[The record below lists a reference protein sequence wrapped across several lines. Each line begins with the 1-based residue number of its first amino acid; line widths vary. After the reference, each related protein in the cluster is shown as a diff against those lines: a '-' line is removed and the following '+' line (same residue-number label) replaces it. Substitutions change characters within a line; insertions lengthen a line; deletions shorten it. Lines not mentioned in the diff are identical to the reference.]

1 MQNNQKIIAIF
12 GAGGFIGKHLMR
24 ELTKLGY
31 RIKVATRNPFTKG
44 YLKPLGNPGQIEL
57 FKTNIFNEEDVRKI
71 LNNCDLVINLCGIL
85 FENSKQKFSQVHSD
99 FPFLLS
105 RLCFEFGIKNL
116 VHISAL
122 GVKERHSSQYM
133 QSKLQGE
140 KNIKDNFKASVILRP
155 SIVFGPEDKFFNTFA
170 SLAQFSPFLPLIG
183 GGKTKFS
190 PIYVGDVA
198 KSIVKS
204 LELNNLEP
212 KIYELGGPENYSFK
226 ELMEI
231 LLNEIKKKRFLV
243 PIPYGLAK
251 FQSYFLQIMSNPLL
265 TPDQVELLKHNNIVS
280 GDYPTLKD
288 LGIAGTPIQNI
299 LSKYIY
305 RFRTGGQFG

>member
-12 GAGGFIGKHLMR
+12 GAGGFIGKYLMR
-24 ELTKLGY
+24 QLTKLDY
-31 RIKVATRNPFTKG
+31 RIKVATRSPYQKG
-44 YLKPLGNPGQIEL
+44 YLKPQGNAGQIEL
-57 FKTNIFNEEDVRKI
+57 FKTNIFNEDDVKRV

-85 FENSKQKFSQVHSD
+85 FENSKQKFSQIHSN

-105 RLCFEFGIKNL
+105 KLCAEHGIKNL

-122 GVKERHSSQYM
+122 GIKEKHSSKYM

-140 KNIKDNFKASVILRP
+140 INIKENFKPSVILRP
-155 SIVFGPEDKFFNTFA
+155 SVVFGPEDKFFNTFA
-170 SLAQFSPFLPLIG
+170 SLAQFSPFLPLVG

-198 KSIVKS
+198 RAIVKS
-204 LELNNLEP
+204 LELNNSEP
-212 KIYELGGPENYSFK
+212 KTYELGGPENYSFK

-231 LLNEIKKKRFLV
+231 LLIEIKKKRFLV
-243 PIPYGLAK
+243 PIPYGFAK
-251 FQSYFLQIMSNPLL
+251 FQSYFLQMMPNPLL
-265 TPDQVELLKHNNIVS
+265 TPDQVELLKHNNVVS
-280 GDYPTLKD
+280 GDHPTLKD
-288 LGIAGTPIQNI
+288 LGITGTPIKNI

>member
-24 ELTKLGY
+24 ELTKLDF
-31 RIKVATRNPFTKG
+31 RVKVATRNPYLKG

-57 FKTNIFNEEDVRKI
+57 FKTNIFNIEDIKYVLK
-71 LNNCDLVINLCGIL
+71 NCDYVINLVGIL
-85 FENSKQKFSQVHSD
+85 YETKKQKFNYIHSQ
-99 FPFLLS
+99 FPHILS
-105 RLCFEFGIKNL
+105 NLCGEFGIKNL

-122 GVKERHSSQYM
+122 GVKEKHVSLYM

-140 KNIKDNFKASVILRP
+140 KNIQNNFKPSIILRP
-155 SIVFGPEDKFFNTFA
+155 SVVFGPEDKFFNTFA

-183 GGKTKFS
+183 GGKTKFA

-198 KSIVKS
+198 KAIVKA
-204 LELNNLEP
+204 LELNNSEP

-231 LLNEIKKKRFLV
+231 LLTEIKKKRLLIS
-243 PIPYGLAK
+243 IPFGVAK
-251 FQSYFLQIMSNPLL
+251 FQSYFLQMMPNPLL
-265 TPDQVELLKHNNIVS
+265 TSDQVELLKHNNIIS
-280 GDYPTLKD
+280 GNYSTLKD
-288 LGIAGTPIQNI
+288 LGIAGTPIKSI